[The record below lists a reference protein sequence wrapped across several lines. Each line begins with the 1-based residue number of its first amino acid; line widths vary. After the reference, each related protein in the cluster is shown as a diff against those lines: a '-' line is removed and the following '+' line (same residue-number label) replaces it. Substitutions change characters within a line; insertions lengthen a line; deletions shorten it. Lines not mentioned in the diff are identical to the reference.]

1 MPPPSV
7 NRNAHDN
14 RRRRFHTVWEIELL
28 KDEVQDLNHA
38 MEALKHKVR
47 TLSHSFLNL
56 STQVNNALE
65 LNNHG
70 GADNIQG
77 GGGVDNIEGGCACN
91 V

>member
-1 MPPPSV
+1 MPPSV

-28 KDEVQDLNHA
+28 KDLNRA
-38 MEALKHKVR
+38 MEALKREVR
-47 TLSHSFLNL
+47 TLSRSFLNL